1 MEICP
6 IFKKVISIR
15 VGIEFEKIDV
25 VLEDNYFD
33 LVPGEWA
40 AITINKGE
48 LPKGITVYG
57 LMQELQI
64 VSNYDMA
71 ES

>member
-1 MEICP
+1 
-6 IFKKVISIR
+6 
-15 VGIEFEKIDV
+15 
-25 VLEDNYFD
+25 
-33 LVPGEWA
+33 VPGEWA

-64 VSNYDMA
+64 VSNYDIA